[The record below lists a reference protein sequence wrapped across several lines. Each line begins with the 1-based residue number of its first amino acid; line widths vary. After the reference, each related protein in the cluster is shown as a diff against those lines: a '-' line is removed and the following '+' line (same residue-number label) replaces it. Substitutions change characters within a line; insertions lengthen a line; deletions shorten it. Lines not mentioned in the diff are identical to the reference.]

1 MQSEAYSDLYWKGV
15 ILPSLSRPTKE
26 RLIIDFNKAHSFTM
40 ELNWFETGGL
50 ECMKISSNN
59 SFKKS
64 WHLENLKT

>member
-15 ILPSLSRPTKE
+15 IFPSLSRPTKE

-50 ECMKISSNN
+50 ESMKTSLNDSC
-59 SFKKS
+59 KKS
-64 WHLENLKT
+64 LHLGNFF